1 MTMPNLVY
9 AAPFRSAAAALI
21 LTIIFGPIGLL
32 YSSLI
37 GGLVM
42 CAFALAG
49 LGSIVAVQSPLP
61 MATVWL
67 ACIVWA
73 MISVRLYNYRLL
85 KKLMAADGCYAKATD
100 KCCSNNTCENK
111 FAENK
116 SDQAKFDRKQSR
128 CKKKQKK
135 KPHDHDKAEVQ
146 NNEDSVEA
154 SQAQEE
160 TIILTPKKQPKD
172 SSENKPENKLEDGSE
187 PKPQWKL

>member
-1 MTMPNLVY
+1 MPNLVY

-21 LTIIFGPIGLL
+21 LTIIFGPIGLF

-49 LGSIVAVQSPLP
+49 LGSVVAVQSPLP

-73 MISVRLYNYRLL
+73 MISVRLYNHRLL
-85 KKLMAADGCYAKATD
+85 KKLMATDSVSMQSADQH
-100 KCCSNNTCENK
+100 CSSKSCKNKPCENK
-111 FAENK
+111 SGKNK
-116 SDQAKFDRKQSR
+116 SD
-128 CKKKQKK
+128 CKKKDKK
-135 KPHDHDKAEVQ
+135 KEDKKRCHDKAEVQ
-146 NNEDSVEA
+146 N
-154 SQAQEE
+154 QAQEE

-172 SSENKPENKLEDGSE
+172 NSENKPENPLEDGSE